1 MARPLRD
8 VQPLLAAELEDL
20 ARNVGD
26 LRREVRAL
34 PAGGG
39 GAVAWGGITGTLSA
53 QTDLTSAL
61 AGKQAASAILSATTA
76 SFTTAQETKL
86 SGIATSAT
94 ANATD
99 ASLRDRATHTGAQ
112 LISTVTGLQAALDGK
127 QVAGSYAAASHSH
140 IIADVTGLQG
150 ALDGKQVAGSYQ
162 PLATVLTNTTAAF
175 TTAQETKLAGI
186 ATGATANTGTVT
198 SVGGTGTVSGLTLS
212 GTVTVSGNLT
222 LGGTLAVTAANFASQ
237 TAATFLAAPNGAAG
251 VPTFRTIVAADIPT
265 LNQSTTGSAATLTTG
280 RTIAMTGD
288 VAWTSAAFNGSG
300 NVTGTS
306 TIGTNV
312 VTLAKMAQVATGTF
326 LGRITAAT
334 GNVETL
340 TGTQATT
347 LLDSFTSTLKGLAP
361 ASGGGTTNFLR
372 ADGTWAAP
380 SGAGGVTDGDKGDIT
395 VSSGGTVWTIDANAV
410 VNADLA
416 QVPTATFKGRITAAT
431 GNPEDLT
438 ATQATSILDVA
449 SITLK
454 GLMSSAD
461 KVKLDG
467 VATAATANATDAS
480 LRDRSTHTGTQAAG
494 TITGLATV
502 ATSGSAADLTGN
514 LAVARLG
521 SGTGATATTFWRG
534 DGTWATPAGGGG
546 GVTSVSGAGGT
557 TGLTLTGGPITTSGT
572 LTLGG
577 TLAVAAGGTGATT
590 AAGALSSLGAY
601 AATNPSGYTSNTG
614 DVVGPASATN
624 TAIARF
630 DATSGKLLKN
640 SAALVNDAGDISV
653 AKLNL
658 TTSGEV
664 ATLTSTAS
672 RGLGA
677 NYVTYKDPT
686 GNKAFLGFAS
696 FVDDDFYI
704 FNNLNSNILF
714 ASNASEK
721 MRLHASGG
729 LSVGNTSDP
738 GAGAVKV
745 SGIVESTTGGFKF
758 PDATTQTSAFNGS
771 AANLTGNLAVAR
783 LGGGT
788 GASITTF
795 WRGDGTW
802 ATPVTGLV
810 ADGDKGDITVT
821 VGGTTWTID
830 ANAVTNAKL
839 AQVATATFKGRTT
852 AGTGDVEDLT
862 ATQATALLN
871 TATTALKGLQ
881 SATDK
886 IKADAELSAVTGLA
900 GAIGPAIADYFNATI
915 SLEAASIYEI
925 EAHGYFLK
933 TTAGTLVWTWAFS
946 SAPTVAQS
954 TWAAGPITGFTT
966 ALVNGTELYGHAV
979 QEASTTLAYAASGS
993 LTTAVR
999 HSFRFKVLVR
1009 TNAATT
1015 IQLRATSSA
1024 GTVTPQVGSYMRA
1037 KKIV

>member
-34 PAGGG
+34 PSGGG

-150 ALDGKQVAGSYQ
+150 ALDGKQDAGSYQ
-162 PLATVLTNTTAAF
+162 PFATVLTNTTAAF

-372 ADGTWAAP
+372 ADGTWA
-380 SGAGGVTDGDKGDIT
+380 
-395 VSSGGTVWTIDANAV
+395 
-410 VNADLA
+410 
-416 QVPTATFKGRITAAT
+416 
-431 GNPEDLT
+431 
-438 ATQATSILDVA
+438 
-449 SITLK
+449 
-454 GLMSSAD
+454 
-461 KVKLDG
+461 
-467 VATAATANATDAS
+467 
-480 LRDRSTHTGTQAAG
+480 
-494 TITGLATV
+494 
-502 ATSGSAADLTGN
+502 
-514 LAVARLG
+514 
-521 SGTGATATTFWRG
+521 
-534 DGTWATPAGGGG
+534 TPAGGGG
-546 GVTSVSGAGGT
+546 GVTSVSGSGGT

-577 TLAVAAGGTGATT
+577 TLAVANGGTGATT
-590 AAGALSSLGAY
+590 LTSGYLVKGNGTSAVSASVVYDDGTKVGIGTASPSSLL
-601 AATNPSGYTSNTG
+601 S
-614 DVVGPASATN
+614 VVGGTGSTLGLSVTANGWNSARHRFTVPSSGDASVWSFNYDGAAVDFAGYATSSIYVGQGLITFSVGPTN
-624 TAIARF
+624 TAPTERVRF
-630 DATSGKLLKN
+630 HG
-640 SAALVNDAGDISV
+640 
-653 AKLNL
+653 
-658 TTSGEV
+658 
-664 ATLTSTAS
+664 
-672 RGLGA
+672 
-677 NYVTYKDPT
+677 
-686 GNKAFLGFAS
+686 
-696 FVDDDFYI
+696 
-704 FNNLNSNILF
+704 
-714 ASNASEK
+714 
-721 MRLHASGG
+721 SGG
-729 LSVGNTSDP
+729 VSIGNTVDP
-738 GAGAVKV
+738 GSGALKV
-745 SGIVESTTGGFKF
+745 SGIVESTTGGIRF
-758 PDATTQTSAFNGS
+758 PDATTQTTAFSGS
-771 AANLTGNLAVAR
+771 AADLTGNLAVAR

-802 ATPVTGLV
+802 ATPVT
-810 ADGDKGDITVT
+810 
-821 VGGTTWTID
+821 
-830 ANAVTNAKL
+830 
-839 AQVATATFKGRTT
+839 
-852 AGTGDVEDLT
+852 
-862 ATQATALLN
+862 
-871 TATTALKGLQ
+871 
-881 SATDK
+881 
-886 IKADAELSAVTGLA
+886 AVTGLA
-900 GAIGPAIADYFNATI
+900 GAIGPAIADYFTTTL
-915 SLEAASIYEI
+915 SLEAASTYEI

-946 SAPTVAQS
+946 SAPTLAQS
-954 TWAAGPITGFTT
+954 SWAAGPITGFTT

-979 QEASTTLAYAASGS
+979 QEASTTLAHAASGS

-1024 GTVTPQVGSYMRA
+1024 GTVTPSVGSYMKAR
-1037 KKIV
+1037 KIV